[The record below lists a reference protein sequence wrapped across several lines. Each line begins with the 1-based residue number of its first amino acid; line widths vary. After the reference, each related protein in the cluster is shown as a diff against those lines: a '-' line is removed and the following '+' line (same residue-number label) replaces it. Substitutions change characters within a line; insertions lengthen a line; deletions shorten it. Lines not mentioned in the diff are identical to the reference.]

1 MEEGYSFVGLGHRH
15 RSRSIQP
22 VFLEGVE
29 LRWKHLSSEQVG
41 IRSTIAISLSR
52 EEGSAPTKLGS
63 TDFSRLTTAIRHS
76 KIPLTF

>member
-41 IRSTIAISLSR
+41 IRSTIAISLESVASFCQ
-52 EEGSAPTKLGS
+52 SAGPGAS
-63 TDFSRLTTAIRHS
+63 ARCRA
-76 KIPLTF
+76 